1 MLKKGQ
7 HWATSYALKAH
18 ELYTSFPIKKYMS
31 MKASELPTRLRG
43 DFRLLFGEMFRYF
56 MYLVIKDVIEQQVT
70 FKLPPMREGNCW
82 IEMVPV
88 SGDDFVKARQNG
100 AFQDVD
106 FLLSDFT
113 GYQLTFRKSN
123 RYGHWRKRIYVS
135 SKYRDRITELT
146 NKGVG
151 W

>member
-1 MLKKGQ
+1 MLKEGQ
-7 HWATSYALKAH
+7 HWATSYALKAD
-18 ELYTSFPIKKYMS
+18 ELYTSFPIKKYMT
-31 MKASELPTRLRG
+31 MTAKELPQRFHG
-43 DFRLLFGEMFRYF
+43 NFKVMFGEIFRYF
-56 MYLVIKDVIEQQVT
+56 MYLVIRDVIEKQVT
-70 FKLPPMREGNCW
+70 FKLPPMKGGSSW

-106 FLLSDFT
+106 FLVSDFT
-113 GYQLTFRKSN
+113 GYQLFYRKSN
-123 RYGHWRKRIYVS
+123 RYGSWKKRIYVS
-135 SKYRDRITELT
+135 KKYRDRITELT

>member
-18 ELYTSFPIKKYMS
+18 ELYTSFPIKKYMT
-31 MKASELPTRLRG
+31 MKASELPARLRG

-56 MYLVIKDVIEQQVT
+56 MYLVIKDVIEQQV
-70 FKLPPMREGNCW
+70 
-82 IEMVPV
+82 EMVPV
-88 SGDDFVKARQNG
+88 SGDDFIKARQNG

-106 FLLSDFT
+106 FLISDFT